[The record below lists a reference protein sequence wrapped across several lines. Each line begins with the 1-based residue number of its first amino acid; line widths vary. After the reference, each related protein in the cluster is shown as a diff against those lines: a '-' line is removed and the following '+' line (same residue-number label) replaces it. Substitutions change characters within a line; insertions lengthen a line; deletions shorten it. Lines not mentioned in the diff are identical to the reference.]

1 MLKEGTEVKIQ
12 DIQDNMQI
20 QVINI
25 LLIKITKIKNKYIYK
40 NIHIM
45 MINLM
50 VLSL

>member
-25 LLIKITKIKNKYIYK
+25 LLKKLQKLKINIYIKTFI
-40 NIHIM
+40 
-45 MINLM
+45 L
-50 VLSL
+50 